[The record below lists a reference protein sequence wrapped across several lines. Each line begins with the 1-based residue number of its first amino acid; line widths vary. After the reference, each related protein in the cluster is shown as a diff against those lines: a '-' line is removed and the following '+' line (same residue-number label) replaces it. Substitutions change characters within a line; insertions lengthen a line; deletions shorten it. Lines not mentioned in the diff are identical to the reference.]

1 MNKKMMNVLIAV
13 LLIFITAVVVIKVR
27 DYKEARIFTQEKWD
41 KQPDRRHL
49 IVKDL
54 LKKHNL
60 YGMSKVEIINLI
72 GEPALTLPSGVVRR
86 LDDKK
91 EQIGKYPDRIYYLTE
106 GSGKPEGMALYI
118 GFDEAGKVV
127 DYSLVAFS
135 T

>member
-1 MNKKMMNVLIAV
+1 MNKKITNALIAI
-13 LLIFITAVVVIKVR
+13 LLISITVVVVIKVR
-27 DYKEARIFTQEKWD
+27 VYKEARTFTQEKWYN
-41 KQPDRRHL
+41 QPDRRYL
-49 IVKDL
+49 IVKDM

-60 YGMSKVEIINLI
+60 YGMSKAEIINLI
-72 GEPALTLPSGVVRR
+72 GEPILTLPSGVVRR

-127 DYSLVAFS
+127 EYSLVAFS